1 MKPIILCIL
10 FFICIS
16 TSAQTVSGFY
26 SGTLYNDTT
35 KLIQQY
41 ELAISEYR
49 GKITGY
55 SYVTFVSNDTFYYGI
70 RKVTGHIEDNKL
82 IVRDDKFIANNFP
95 EAPAKGVKRMFVI
108 PLDGSDTLRN
118 ISGNWQTNRTK
129 KFYSIPGTV
138 TAARSN
144 DSSGS
149 ALFAHLKEMEMMPQY
164 AEDLKQPAGPSD
176 EDLAKNQ
183 KKLEKEEEDRNKA
196 LAKAGKKELEKA
208 SKDAEEKARIEKA
221 AEEERLKAV
230 AKAEK
235 QALDKARKDAEEKAR
250 IEKATEEEKQ
260 KAIAKAEK
268 EALEKIRQ
276 LEKDRAREEKR
287 KTEEAKAVAL
297 KNEEKMAAKTAVA
310 VVTSLPFHQREK
322 RVMKPI
328 EITSDS
334 LVLTFYDNG
343 VVDGDSISVYANGV
357 NIVSN
362 MKLAATANRKKI
374 GINNNEELEI
384 LLVAENMGSIPPNT
398 GLLMI
403 KDGDQTYQLHFT
415 ADLKTNA
422 AIIIKRKKK

>member
-1 MKPIILCIL
+1 MKPIILSLLI
-10 FFICIS
+10 IIGIQ

-49 GKITGY
+49 GKVTGY

-82 IVRDDKFIANNFP
+82 IVKDDKFIANNFP
-95 EAPAKGVKRMFVI
+95 EAPAKGVKRIFVI
-108 PLDGSDTLRN
+108 PLDGTDTLRN

-129 KFYSIPGTV
+129 NFYSIPGTV

-164 AEDLKQPAGPSD
+164 AEELKQPAGMSD
-176 EDLAKNQ
+176 EDVAKAQ
-183 KKLEKEEEDRNKA
+183 KKSEKEEAERKKA
-196 LAKAGKKELEKA
+196 LAKAEQKELDKERKN
-208 SKDAEEKARIEKA
+208 AEEKARLEKA
-221 AEEERLKAV
+221 AEEER
-230 AKAEK
+230 
-235 QALDKARKDAEEKAR
+235 
-250 IEKATEEEKQ
+250 Q

-268 EALEKIRQ
+268 EESERLKQ
-276 LEKDRAREEKR
+276 SEKDRARVEKE
-287 KTEEAKAVAL
+287 KENAAKAVAL
-297 KNEEKMAAKTAVA
+297 KNEEAAKTKPA
-310 VVTSLPFHQREK
+310 VVVVASLPFQQRSK
-322 RVMKPI
+322 RVMKPV
-328 EITSDS
+328 EVSSDS

-362 MKLAATANRKKI
+362 IKLAATATRKKI
-374 GINNNEELEI
+374 AIANNEELEI
-384 LLVAENMGSIPPNT
+384 LLVAENMGTIPPNT

-403 KDGDQTYQLHFT
+403 RDGDQTYQLHFT
-415 ADLKTNA
+415 ADLQTNA
-422 AIIIKRKKK
+422 SIIIKKKKK

>member
-1 MKPIILCIL
+1 MKPIILGLL
-10 FFICIS
+10 FFICIK

-49 GKITGY
+49 GKISGY

-82 IVRDDKFIANNFP
+82 IVKDDKFIANNFP

-129 KFYSIPGTV
+129 KYYSIPGTV
-138 TAARSN
+138 TASRSN

-149 ALFAHLKEMEMMPQY
+149 ALFAHLKEMELMPQY
-164 AEDLKQPAGPSD
+164 ADDLKQPSGMSD
-176 EDLAKNQ
+176 DDVAKNQ
-183 KKLEKEEEDRNKA
+183 KKLEKEEQDRKKA
-196 LAKAGKKELEKA
+196 LAKAEQKELDKA
-208 SKDAEEKARIEKA
+208 KKDAEEKARLDKA
-221 AEEERLKAV
+221 AEEEKQKAI
-230 AKAEK
+230 AKAEQK
-235 QALDKARKDAEEKAR
+235 EIDRAKKNAEEKAKL
-250 IEKATEEEKQ
+250 EKATEEEKQ

-268 EALEKIRQ
+268 EERERLKQ
-276 LEKDRAREEKR
+276 LEKERVREEKE
-287 KTEEAKAVAL
+287 KLDAAKALAL
-297 KNEEKMAAKTAVA
+297 KNEEAAKAKPAVA
-310 VVTSLPFHQREK
+310 VITNLPYQQRSK
-322 RVMKPI
+322 RIMKPI
-328 EITSDS
+328 EISSDS

-343 VVDGDSISVYANGV
+343 VVDGDSISVYANGI

-362 MKLAATANRKKI
+362 IKLAATATRKKI
-374 GINNNEELEI
+374 GVANNEELEI
-384 LLVAENMGSIPPNT
+384 LLVAENMGTIPPNT

-415 ADLKTNA
+415 ADLQTNA